1 MHMNWAG
8 AKFDLHIQINEH
20 SILLVVGIS
29 QIFCSVL
36 NKGHLGVTVLTVFWE
51 NQKMLS
57 INFTSCALTLLR
69 QDCSKEHLCG

>member
-51 NQKMLS
+51 NQKNAIYKLH
-57 INFTSCALTLLR
+57 IL
-69 QDCSKEHLCG
+69 CSYPLEAGLF